1 MLSGSALSSQLPLT
15 RPRPLTPSCD
25 RLSSMVGDHDFRNMC
40 KIDAANVTNFRR
52 VLKSFTLQPLRP
64 TPMFASWQKD
74 GPLGT
79 RAAAN
84 AEMKGTDDPSAHPS
98 EGSEEVWFA
107 QIKGQAFLW
116 HQVEPSPQRLYIQ
129 HRLSSPPTTRCY
141 SSFQHPTP
149 MPHSSHTR
157 LVNRALASTLGSQYD
172 GGSIHGWKGAGAAG
186 AG

>member
-1 MLSGSALSSQLPLT
+1 MDAVATQASMLVLLRSVARACSLVANRPSFPLT
-15 RPRPLTPSCD
+15 PLAPSCD
-25 RLSSMVGDHDFRNMC
+25 RLCSMVGDHDFRNMC

-64 TPMFASWQKD
+64 TPTFVSWQKD

-79 RAAAN
+79 RAAAD

-116 HQVEPSPQRLYIQ
+116 HQVGPTPRRVHLQ
-129 HRLSSPPTTRCY
+129 HQHEHPTNQKECPGA
-141 SSFQHPTP
+141 QHPTP
-149 MPHSSHTR
+149 IPR
-157 LVNRALASTLGSQYD
+157 PPR
-172 GGSIHGWKGAGAAG
+172 
-186 AG
+186 